1 MLAVLMTLYEPRC
14 KVCTSPNRKTY
25 EEMWAEDPKPTF
37 KELEERAKVLGEDI
51 SYKAFERHFSRHF
64 SATVAE
70 LVKKEEV
77 VSQAVAEAKK
87 EVIDIV
93 EEIKSNLNGLK
104 ALLSATLQ
112 ASQNQKLSPTIL
124 RSLTD
129 LYREHRQSIEAC
141 ERLTSKLSE
150 TTTLSEAELLRIL
163 YIFSKDLCPDCLE
176 KFKNNLDEYLRKKGY
191 GSQSFS

>member
-1 MLAVLMTLYEPRC
+1 MTLYEPRC

>member
-1 MLAVLMTLYEPRC
+1 MVPMTLYEPRC

-25 EEMWAEDPKPTF
+25 EEMWAEDPRPTF

-141 ERLTSKLSE
+141 ERLTSKLAE

-191 GSQSFS
+191 GVQSFS

>member
-1 MLAVLMTLYEPRC
+1 MSMVPMTLYEPRC

-25 EEMWAEDPKPTF
+25 EEMWAEDPRPTF

-112 ASQNQKLSPTIL
+112 ASQNQKLSPSIL

-141 ERLTSKLSE
+141 ERLTSKLAE

>member
-1 MLAVLMTLYEPRC
+1 MTLYEPRC

-25 EEMWAEDPKPTF
+25 EEMWAEDPRPTF

-104 ALLSATLQ
+104 TLLSATLQ

-141 ERLTSKLSE
+141 ERLTSKLAE
-150 TTTLSEAELLRIL
+150 TTTLSEVELLRIL

-191 GSQSFS
+191 GVQSFS